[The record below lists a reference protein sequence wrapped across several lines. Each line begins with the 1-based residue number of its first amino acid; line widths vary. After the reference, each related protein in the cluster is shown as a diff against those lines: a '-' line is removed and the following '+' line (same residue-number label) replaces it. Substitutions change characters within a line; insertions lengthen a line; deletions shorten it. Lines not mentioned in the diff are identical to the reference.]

1 LLVRTILIA
10 AIGFLAAAT
19 QASADMWIRADPG
32 GEVGAA
38 LTTFLQARQ
47 TGERVIIDGP
57 CLSACT
63 LVLSVVPRDR
73 ICVTRRAVLG
83 FHAARELDNRT
94 GHLSPATEATRLIVS
109 TYPASIQS
117 WIARHG
123 GLSRRLILLRGR
135 ELSALY
141 PSCGAWARPDQD

>member
-83 FHAARELDNRT
+83 FHAARELDTRT
-94 GHLSPATEATRLIVS
+94 GHLSPATEATRLIVT
-109 TYPASIQS
+109 TYPAPIQS

-135 ELSALY
+135 ELAALY
-141 PSCGAWARPDQD
+141 PACTRFDAE